1 MSTVK
6 GTLGDQRGICYH
18 YFADNDDGE
27 VFVFVIVDFIVEVF
41 NSARTCT
48 NVCLNKREKL
58 FQIMARPLKRKLRK
72 MSKLH
77 IFVQNV

>member
-18 YFADNDDGE
+18 YFADDDDGE

-48 NVCLNKREKL
+48 NVCLNMREKL
-58 FQIMARPLKRKLRK
+58 FQIMALRLKRKLRE